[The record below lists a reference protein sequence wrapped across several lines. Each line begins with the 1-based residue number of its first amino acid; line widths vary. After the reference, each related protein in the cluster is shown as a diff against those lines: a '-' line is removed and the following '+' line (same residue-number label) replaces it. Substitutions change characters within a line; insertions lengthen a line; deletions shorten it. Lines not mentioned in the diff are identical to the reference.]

1 MSGVMTSA
9 VLCAGASPCC
19 GQLNLTAESHHGVWM
34 IHFNK
39 LGSYTVTNTLVR
51 GRPTWIHDTDPELL
65 ISWCG
70 EFWHIGHRDQAGQC
84 AGYVSSPDNMHCF
97 DTTANFR

>member
-1 MSGVMTSA
+1 MYSDN
-9 VLCAGASPCC
+9 SPCC
-19 GQLNLTAESHHGVWM
+19 GRLNITAEEHHGLWM

-51 GRPTWIHDTDPELL
+51 GRLTWINDNDPELL

-70 EFWHIGHRDQAGQC
+70 EFWHIGHKTQAGQC
-84 AGYVSSPDNMHCF
+84 AGQWLSVERNIW
-97 DTTANFR
+97 

>member
-1 MSGVMTSA
+1 
-9 VLCAGASPCC
+9 
-19 GQLNLTAESHHGVWM
+19 M

-51 GRPTWIHDTDPELL
+51 GRLTWIYDNDPELL

-70 EFWHIGHRDQAGQC
+70 EFWHIGHKTQAGQC
-84 AGYVSSPDNMHCF
+84 AGQWLSVERNV
-97 DTTANFR
+97 